1 MSAAFVIGS
10 TCVVAEDDKLGPEF
24 VLFLERCST
33 LDTALDMAPGRLPKK
48 FSAAATLMFGV
59 MSTLSSSDSS
69 GREMPAQAV
78 HRLDLVCTCHLLC
91 NAVRCAACCAHTH
104 TLCRQPYA
112 VGRTKHAYVSICCMQ
127 RLCTSHF
134 GRDVE
139 QSVSKADTAAQLR
152 TKPASRGRIGWQ
164 KQTGLRFKAHLTLPE
179 E

>member
-10 TCVVAEDDKLGPEF
+10 TCAVAEDDKLGPEF

-91 NAVRCAACCAHTH
+91 NAVRCAARCTHTH
-104 TLCRQPYA
+104 THCAGSL
-112 VGRTKHAYVSICCMQ
+112 T
-127 RLCTSHF
+127 LL
-134 GRDVE
+134 VE
-139 QSVSKADTAAQLR
+139 QSMLM
-152 TKPASRGRIGWQ
+152 
-164 KQTGLRFKAHLTLPE
+164 
-179 E
+179 